1 MAEEQKRRLSKCYNK
16 RTGITYVYEVLENY
30 WDKELHQARNKRR
43 MVGKIDPVTG
53 EMVPTGKRGNRK
65 KREEETEAERM
76 DYRRLYSQSQHE
88 LAQKNKELA
97 DMKKR
102 LCSYVQEEMKVLDDL
117 LKGTAVLKQTA
128 QAILNDFG
136 DKN

>member
-1 MAEEQKRRLSKCYNK
+1 
-16 RTGITYVYEVLENY
+16 
-30 WDKELHQARNKRR
+30 

-117 LKGTAVLKQTA
+117 LKGAAVLKQTA
-128 QAILNDFG
+128 QALLKDYS